1 VRGKVVA
8 TISKQ
13 PIRTPT
19 PNHQVVI
26 PTTLKLISTSSAG
39 DAIVPW
45 PADNPIPSFTSADAV
60 TPLLPKDF
68 IGSPESNDDIVAS
81 GSADGVVAPRS
92 EDGRL
97 HTEAQHQ
104 SSSGSAKG
112 HTLIAVFDGE
122 VNRAWCAFLEGLVGS
137 QGVVGA

>member
-81 GSADGVVAPRS
+81 ASADGVVAPRS

-97 HTEAQHQ
+97 HTEAQQ
-104 SSSGSAKG
+104 SCLGPTGSDQRRKDQTRDAEEGESSAG
-112 HTLIAVFDGE
+112 
-122 VNRAWCAFLEGLVGS
+122 RGLQSCRRVS
-137 QGVVGA
+137 